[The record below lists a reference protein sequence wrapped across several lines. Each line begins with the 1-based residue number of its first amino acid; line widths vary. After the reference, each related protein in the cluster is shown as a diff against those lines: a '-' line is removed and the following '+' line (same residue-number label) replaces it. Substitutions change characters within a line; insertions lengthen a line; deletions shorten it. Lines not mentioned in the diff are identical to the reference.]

1 MNDIFAN
8 EEQMMLMELLE
19 GLENELGIEFSPQ
32 EFKQIQELLKNNPNA
47 SPDEILNEIF
57 LIIEKK
63 LKSKLELEKKE
74 RLKKRF
80 KSEKLFELRAK
91 ILKIKLLKKQM
102 QNPLQKT
109 DTNNKNNK
117 NDKND
122 KNITEK
128 DAKKIVDAAE
138 KKLLKEK
145 KIKKTLDKDQK
156 DKAENYYNKHTKKG
170 DSPLDKANVA
180 LLGVVSVGVAGGIR
194 PVVLQN
200 WGNLLNV
207 PDVNPFHG
215 DSILDQGN
223 KIDFQKGDSLG
234 LESRAILNIINTG
247 NIDTSFMQKV
257 EKVFVENS
265 SNAPTNSMSSRTPEL
280 KPKNPLDPYG

>member
-8 EEQMMLMELLE
+8 DEQMMLMELLE
-19 GLENELGIEFSPQ
+19 NLEMELGIEFSPQ
-32 EFKQIQELLKNNPNA
+32 EFKQIQELLKKNPNA

-63 LKSKLELEKKE
+63 LKSKLEVEKKE

-80 KSEKLFELRAK
+80 RFEKLFELREK
-91 ILKIKLLKKQM
+91 HIKLLKKQP
-102 QNPLQKT
+102 QNPLKKH
-109 DTNNKNNK
+109 D
-117 NDKND
+117 DKA
-122 KNITEK
+122 T
-128 DAKKIVDAAE
+128 KKIIDAAE

-145 KIKKTLDKDQK
+145 KIKKPLNDQQK
-156 DKAENYYNKHTKKG
+156 DKAENYYKKNTSPS
-170 DSPLDKANVA
+170 DSPEMKANVA

-207 PDVNPFHG
+207 PDRNPFHG
-215 DSILDQGN
+215 ESTLDQGN
-223 KIDFQKGDSLG
+223 KIDFQRGDSLG
-234 LESRAILNIINTG
+234 LESRAVLNIINTG
-247 NIDTSFMQKV
+247 NIDSSFMHKV
-257 EKVFVENS
+257 EKVFVENTSNTS
-265 SNAPTNSMSSRTPEL
+265 SNTVNSKPPEL